1 MDVCQP
7 SQQYIVVISCY
18 YSISNC
24 HAVHHIKL
32 QSVLHSRVYIMM
44 TIQEASMRSIINI
57 SVWPAIDAHVTRSG
71 DT

>member
-24 HAVHHIKL
+24 HAVDHIKL
-32 QSVLHSRVYIMM
+32 QSVLYIMM
-44 TIQEASMRSIINI
+44 TIEEASMRSIINI
-57 SVWPAIDAHVTRSG
+57 SVWPAIDPHVTRSG